1 MKAKTDAPKR
11 FGFLARLRKDETGN
25 ILAMMAAGLIP
36 LVIMIG
42 SGVDVSRTYLVKS
55 RLQQACDAGAL
66 AGRKT
71 MGVNT
76 WNHNSGAAGKAADA
90 MFEANFAD
98 GILKSQN
105 LDADFTEASGTV
117 SGTASLELPMALMK
131 YFGKPKMD
139 IEVTCQAELA
149 IPNTDV
155 MFVLDTTGSM
165 NRADDGSNNQTANEL
180 PNSKIVGLRQAVRCF
195 YEALSKQDTVAD
207 CGSTP
212 SGAAQTAQIRFG
224 FVPYAVN
231 VNVGRLL
238 PTDYFVDSW
247 TYQSRVPVI
256 SSVWA
261 YTLGSESPPTFGSF
275 TNPSTPTT
283 PTGWT
288 SYTPTSNSSS
298 TVRINGTDYQT
309 VLSQS
314 SCPRTAPGAYTVT
327 GAQYDDLIATNSAA
341 PVHPAASIVYGS
353 YERIIPRTRWFH
365 QYVISNNRCRL
376 QSGTRDFDRV
386 AEGTSNKPVNWTNY
400 PDIVSNWQYRPVTHN
415 VSGLKDGTNWRNA
428 VNIPVGF
435 NNQNLLVSGSTT
447 LTTYKRAANVSAAWD
462 GCVEERQTIRA
473 TSYYPINPAA
483 KDLDVDLI
491 PTADT
496 TTRWAPVLPAAVW
509 GRYTGSATTTN
520 TNGSATE
527 TTSTVTTYNELIPN
541 FSYSCPQPASRLTIY
556 DDEDGA
562 DAFDAYVAALSAEGG
577 TYHDTGLLWGARLI
591 SPTGLF
597 AADNANRT
605 NIDRHVVFMTDGD
618 TETVAQGYS
627 AYGVEWWDRR
637 RTPTNTA
644 PTQTTLNAQ
653 VNSRF
658 LAMCNYMKNDMGV
671 EVWVIAF
678 GTGISTAAQNNLNS
692 CASPGRSRTA
702 SNSAALI
709 ATFQSIA
716 SDISDL
722 RLTQ

>member
-1 MKAKTDAPKR
+1 MKASADASKR

-55 RLQQACDAGAL
+55 RLQQSCDAGAL

-76 WNHNSGAAGKAADA
+76 WAANSGAAAQAAQS
-90 MFEANFAD
+90 MFEANFSD
-98 GILKSQN
+98 GRLSSQN
-105 LDADFTEASGTV
+105 LEVNFTETSGTV
-117 SGTASLELPMALMK
+117 NGTASVELPMTLMK
-131 YFGKPKMD
+131 YFGKQQMD

-165 NRADDGSNNQTANEL
+165 NRADDGSNNQTAIEL
-180 PNSKIVGLRQAVRCF
+180 SNSKIVGLRQAVRCF

-275 TNPSTPTT
+275 SNPSTPTT
-283 PTGWT
+283 PTSGWT
-288 SYTPTSNSSS
+288 TYTTNNTSQPIN
-298 TVRINGTDYQT
+298 VNGTVYQS

-314 SCPRTAPGAYTVT
+314 SCPRAAPGAYTVT
-327 GAQYDDLIATNSAA
+327 GAQYDTLTATNSAA

-353 YERIIPRTRWFH
+353 YTRTIPQTRWFH
-365 QYVISNNRCRL
+365 RYAVSGSRCRL
-376 QSGTRDFDRV
+376 QWVTRSFDRV
-386 AEGTSNKPVNWTNY
+386 ADGTSNKPVNWTNY

-415 VSGLKDGTNWRNA
+415 VSGLKNGNAWRTA
-428 VNIPVGF
+428 VNMPVGF
-435 NNQNLLVSGSTT
+435 NEQNLLVSGSTT
-447 LTTYKRAANVSAAWD
+447 LTTYKRAANVSAVWD

-473 TSYYPINPAA
+473 TNYYPIDPAA
-483 KDLDVDLI
+483 KDLDIDLI

-520 TNGSATE
+520 TDGSTTE
-527 TTSTVTTYNELIPN
+527 TTSNVTTYNELIPN
-541 FSYSCPQPASRLTIY
+541 YSYSCPQPASPLTIY
-556 DDEDGA
+556 DDEEGA

-577 TYHDTGLLWGARLI
+577 THHDSGLIWGARLI

-597 AADNANRT
+597 AAENANRN
-605 NIDRHVVFMTDGD
+605 NIKRHVVFMTDGA
-618 TETVAQGYS
+618 TETVTQGYS
-627 AYGVEWWDRR
+627 AYGIEWWDRR
-637 RTPTNTA
+637 RTPTSTA

-678 GTGISTAAQNNLNS
+678 GAGITAAAQANLDQ